1 MPYSPGS
8 DDLACAFTD
17 ISMKDLL
24 VCPID
29 HLASFLPLVVRS
41 SSMEGIPRSEYLSWC
56 TRTSLTPGAL
66 IDRMSAGL

>member
-1 MPYSPGS
+1 
-8 DDLACAFTD
+8 
-17 ISMKDLL
+17 MKDLL

-41 SSMEGIPRSEYLSWC
+41 SSMEGIPRSNYLSWC